1 MISFSVFPDCSLCH
15 RQADDGGWLDNKNY
29 RFWICIDCDDWLDI
43 LPQPEP
49 EMIKRAYN
57 E

>member
-43 LPQPEP
+43 LPQPES